1 MTPWL
6 TTHARGLRAAAWT
19 VLVVLACSRGLF
31 ALMDLPVTVDIALT
45 AGLSYL
51 LPMVIA
57 LGVFAPLAIV
67 TRGSVEHR
75 LWGMLFVALGSVL
88 VAELYYVWH
97 ALTVDAVNSWLLV
110 PVRVLHAVGA
120 LSFLS
125 IVGMLTVVGGRSNA
139 SKVRS
144 YLEVAAAA
152 LALTPLIYV
161 FWTYPAIGTQP
172 GRGVGVALTTAFY
185 PVFGMAMLVG
195 TIAAMVGWK
204 ASRWR
209 AWERISAIGL
219 GIYSFGL
226 IVFPWWFI
234 GGGMAFRSRAD
245 WFTAMLGL
253 GVSVLFV
260 GAVYRATSP
269 RHDGLVEAWPM
280 ASVPMRRLGQVY
292 PALMSL
298 ALPLL
303 GFLAYS
309 MPPAGARPVGICA
322 FLLALVLIAQSGL
335 VAWDRA
341 RTEGRSARDPF
352 SGALTRPELAARLDQ
367 MVTRATEAGLPLSIV
382 LFSAGGSD
390 RYDSVVSGAR
400 EASVL
405 ATALAAESPDGRV
418 YAAESERFVMLV
430 EDADAYEAAAI
441 ARRAWIRTSRA
452 VSEAGLSH
460 IQIAAGIAALPAHAL
475 DAAHLMR
482 SATVALGAAEGAD
495 DEPVV
500 IYDESLNA
508 VATEEYVSRA
518 RMRTLRATVRAL
530 AEAVDARDP
539 ATKHHSVHVAELATA
554 LGQVM
559 DLPDDRVQI
568 VGLAALMHDV
578 GKIGIRD
585 EVLLKEDRL
594 TEEER
599 AEIEEHVVLSERILA
614 PAHLDEVLPLVRYHH
629 ERWDGRGYP
638 EGLREHEIPLEAR
651 ILAVCDAF
659 ETMTTGR
666 PYRAAR
672 STAEALTELEACAG
686 AQFDPLVTAT
696 FVRMI
701 RRLDAG
707 PTWVPQPTVEV
718 AMESTT

>member
-6 TTHARGLRAAAWT
+6 AQRAQGLRAAAWAILA
-19 VLVVLACSRGLF
+19 VLFCSRGVI
-31 ALMDLPVTVDIALT
+31 ALLDLPVTVDIVLT

-51 LPMVIA
+51 LPMA
-57 LGVFAPLAIV
+57 LALCVFAPLALR
-67 TRGSVEHR
+67 TRGAIEHR
-75 LWGMLFVALGSVL
+75 LWGMLFIALGSVL
-88 VAELYYVWH
+88 LAELYYTWH
-97 ALTVDAVNSWLLV
+97 AITVDAVNSWLLV

-125 IVGMLTVVGGRSNA
+125 IVGMLTVVGD
-139 SKVRS
+139 RS
-144 YLEVAAAA
+144 YASRVRAYLDVAAAA
-152 LALTPLIYV
+152 LAVTPLIYAL
-161 FWTYPAIGTQP
+161 WTYPAMGALP
-172 GRGVGVALTTAFY
+172 GRGVGVAVTTAFY

-204 ASRWR
+204 AARWR
-209 AWERISAIGL
+209 AWERISATGL
-219 GIYSFGL
+219 GVYSFSL

-234 GGGMAFRSRAD
+234 GGGAAFRARAD
-245 WFTAMLGL
+245 WFTALLGL
-253 GVSVLFV
+253 GVLLLFV

-269 RHDGLVEAWPM
+269 KQDGLIEAWPM

-292 PALMSL
+292 PVLMTL
-298 ALPLL
+298 ALPML

-309 MPPAGARPVGICA
+309 MPPAGARPVGVCA

-335 VAWDRA
+335 VALDRV

-352 SGALTRPELAARLDQ
+352 SGALTRPELSSNLDHA
-367 MVTRATEAGLPLSIV
+367 VTRATEAGLPLSIV

-390 RYDSVVSGAR
+390 RYDSVVGGAR
-400 EASVL
+400 EASVI
-405 ATALAAESPDGRV
+405 ATALAAEAPDGRV
-418 YAAESERFVMLV
+418 YAAESARFVMV
-430 EDADAYEAAAI
+430 IEDADAYDAAAI

-452 VSEAGLSH
+452 VIDAGLSH
-460 IQIAAGIAALPAHAL
+460 IQIAAGIAALPTHAL
-475 DAAHLMR
+475 DATHLMR
-482 SATVALGAAEGAD
+482 CATVALGAAEGAD

-500 IYDESLNA
+500 IYDETLNA

-539 ATKHHSVHVAELATA
+539 ATRHHSVHVAELATA

-629 ERWDGRGYP
+629 ERWDGKGYP
-638 EGLREHEIPLEAR
+638 EGLLEHEIPLEAR

-672 STAEALTELEACAG
+672 STAEALAELEACAG

-707 PTWVPQPTVEV
+707 PTWVPQSTVEV